1 MTTATLIN
9 VFEVPAEREKEFLSM
24 WEAADSLLR
33 SQGGYLVTRL
43 HRALMPDA
51 RFRFVNVAELDSVE
65 RWREVIG
72 TTEFRALGEQMS
84 QFRPSPGLYQVIR
97 EHHRDT

>member
-9 VFEVPAEREKEFLSM
+9 VFEVPADREEEFLGL
-24 WEAADSLLR
+24 WEDADRLLR
-33 SQGGYLVTRL
+33 SQRGYLVTRL

-72 TTEFRALGEQMS
+72 SPEFRALGEQMS
-84 QFRPSPGLYQVIR
+84 EFRPSPGLYQVVR
-97 EHHRDT
+97 EHRRDS